1 MNQSLYLEYDKGT
14 IGVIRNPYERV
25 VALYRSSWDWIGF
38 EKWIDKSN
46 LQSQVDLYK
55 ECNEII
61 TLENW
66 EQDLIALGID
76 EVTNSS
82 ILMEQKIAEDYRRW
96 FTNKSLDMTALLVK
110 PDLETYGYSY

>member
-66 EQDLIALGID
+66 EQDLIALKID

-82 ILMEQKIAEDYRRW
+82 ILIELKIIEY
-96 FTNKSLDMTALLVK
+96 KK
-110 PDLETYGYSY
+110 Y

>member
-1 MNQSLYLEYDKGT
+1 MNQNLYLEYDKGT

-66 EQDLIALGID
+66 EQDLIALKID

-82 ILMEQKIAEDYRRW
+82 ILIELKIAEDYRRW
-96 FTNKSLDMTALLVK
+96 YTDKSLNMTAALMK
-110 PDLETYGYSY
+110 PDLLTYGYSY